1 MVHQHSG
8 SIAKPLAVISIIKS
22 FLLTSLCCLQVCY
35 LKKSEENEVKK
46 MSLLDI
52 VQVSGQTPT
61 VLLNNNDKEK
71 KNTAGKNTLKK

>member
-1 MVHQHSG
+1 
-8 SIAKPLAVISIIKS
+8 
-22 FLLTSLCCLQVCY
+22 
-35 LKKSEENEVKK
+35 